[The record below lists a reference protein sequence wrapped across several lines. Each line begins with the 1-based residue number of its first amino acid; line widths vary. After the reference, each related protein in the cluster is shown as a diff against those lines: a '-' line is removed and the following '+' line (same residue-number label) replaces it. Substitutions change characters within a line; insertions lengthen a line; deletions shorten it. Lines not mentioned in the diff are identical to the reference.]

1 MSEFRRQHP
10 IAMITQLASVLRQNL
25 VPLVIFFVLGAQNSQ
40 SYFFEIFWIGLASAF
55 IFGIAGWFRFT
66 FRVHEGELQI
76 NKGVFVRKKLYLSKE
91 RIQVIDV
98 TEGIIQRVFGLVQVE
113 VKSAGGGTEKATIS
127 AITKEEAEE
136 LQNLLRK
143 DEVNEEITET
153 EEIQKEEELSWK
165 LPSRDLFFAALTSGN
180 FGLIASIL
188 TATSGQLDQFFT
200 EENLNYIIDIL
211 PGYSEFSIIIWV
223 VVIILFLSYLFSFIG
238 VILRYSDF
246 KITRKEKE
254 ILITSGLLERKQIT
268 VPFNRIQAIRFV
280 EGILRQPFGY
290 GMVYVESAGFEQKNN
305 ERSIVLHPFLRK
317 ELLGKLFDEFNL
329 EFVEPESV
337 VTPPKRAL
345 FRYIRRPNYLL
356 LLVPLIWIFWEHAP
370 WLFLLS
376 IPLSMF
382 GWLEYKDA
390 ELAFSSRFMR
400 LQYRQLA
407 KGTAFLKRNRAQ
419 AVESSVNPFQ
429 HRKQLQSIHV
439 TVASGSGGRTFS
451 IQDLENK
458 VFPQVGEWIST
469 MKNPGFLAPVSGKH
483 IEEVKALL
491 GEYDLPVSDLE
502 DSKVSLFSL
511 RENEELKGC
520 VGLEVFDEE
529 ALLRSLAVHPDNR
542 GTGLGWKIV
551 GEIEEVARK
560 SGVHTLYLLTE
571 TAESFFSRFGY
582 STINRAEV
590 PLSIQ
595 QSKEFSE
602 LCAETAVAMRK
613 EI

>member
-25 VPLVIFFVLGAQNSQ
+25 VPLFIFFVLGTQNSQ
-40 SYFFEIFWIGLASAF
+40 GYFFEIFWIGLASAF
-55 IFGIAGWFRFT
+55 ILGIAGWFRFT
-66 FRVHEGELQI
+66 FRVNEGELQI

-136 LQNLLRK
+136 LQKLLRRDK
-143 DEVNEEITET
+143 VSEEVTEA
-153 EEIQKEEELSWK
+153 EEIQKVEELSWK
-165 LPSRDLFFAALTSGN
+165 LPPRDLFFAALTSGN

-188 TATSGQLDQFFT
+188 TATSGQLDQFVT
-200 EENLNYIIDIL
+200 EENLDYIIDIL
-211 PGYSEFSIIIWV
+211 PGYSEFSIFIWA

-280 EGILRQPFGY
+280 EGIFRQPFGY

-317 ELLGKLFDEFNL
+317 ELLGRLFDEFNL
-329 EFVEPESV
+329 EFVEPERV
-337 VTPPKRAL
+337 ITPPGRAL

-356 LLVPLIWIFWEHAP
+356 LLVPLIWVFWEHAP
-370 WLFLLS
+370 WLLLLS
-376 IPLSMF
+376 VPLSMF

-390 ELAFSSRFMR
+390 ELAFDSRFMR

-407 KGTAFLKRNRAQ
+407 KGTVFLKRNRAQ
-419 AVESSVNPFQ
+419 VVESSVNPFQ
-429 HRKQLQSIHV
+429 HRKRLQSIYV

-451 IQDLENK
+451 IQDLENE
-458 VFPQVGEWIST
+458 VFSQLGEWINT
-469 MKNPGFLAPVSGKH
+469 TKNPGFLAPVSGNH
-483 IEEVKALL
+483 IEEIKTLL
-491 GEYDLPVSDLE
+491 GKYDLPVSDLE
-502 DSKVSLFSL
+502 DSNVSLFSFYD
-511 RENEELKGC
+511 NEELRGC
-520 VGLEVFDEE
+520 VGLEIFDEQ
-529 ALLRSLAVHPDNR
+529 ALLRSLAVHPGIQ
-542 GTGLGWKIV
+542 GTGLGGKIV
-551 GEIEEVARK
+551 GEIEEVARNT
-560 SGVHTLYLLTE
+560 GVQTLYLLTE
-571 TAESFFSRFGY
+571 TAENFFSRFGY
-582 STINRAEV
+582 SAIDRKEV
-590 PLSIQ
+590 PQSVQ